1 MNDELLLRMQFS
13 LESVSEGAWM
23 FNSARIPILVF
34 DYKACALSKIELM
47 LLLLVGFYCFYFFHI
62 LEPLDYL
69 ILQL

>member
-1 MNDELLLRMQFS
+1 ML
-13 LESVSEGAWM
+13 
-23 FNSARIPILVF
+23 NSARIPDLVF
-34 DYKACALSKIELM
+34 DSKACALSKIELM